1 MIQEIRK
8 LENEIE
14 CIESEDTKE
23 TVCGILGFLEQ
34 NPHIGQTK
42 VFLLPH
48 CACPVNVHYRC

>member
-1 MIQEIRK
+1 MIQESKK

-14 CIESEDTKE
+14 RIEPEETKE

-42 VFLLPH
+42 VFLLLH
-48 CACPVNVHYRC
+48 CVFS